1 MAVEHSES
9 LSGIRS
15 TRMTSEQI
23 RRRML
28 DAALESVGESG
39 MSLGYPGLQ
48 MDEVISAAGVS
59 RSSVYRIWHSK
70 ELFVADLLNEAASR
84 FADKINDDRA
94 LSTAID
100 VISSRPDLHST
111 EEGRRRL
118 MRETIRVVL
127 EQNFYSTIDSAAW
140 QSFLSTSAALLVH
153 DGNDSLRR
161 VADTL
166 RQGSDRFISDMAAFH
181 EALTCL
187 LGFTLRDE
195 FAGGYTLYAVLGSS
209 IVEGLAIRHLS
220 NPTVTDNF
228 YVGPPTLT
236 DEPTEWAP
244 SAIGF
249 LSIFDQFFVS
259 DPAFDP
265 STIWS
270 CMEELSG
277 KTGRGSTELDAP

>member
-1 MAVEHSES
+1 
-9 LSGIRS
+9 
-15 TRMTSEQI
+15 MTSEQI

-259 DPAFDP
+259 DPEFDP